1 MNIFEIFE
9 DSKKYY
15 IITEMLDGGEL
26 FEFIT
31 NQGTFSETDAA
42 ILMKQILQGVNY
54 LHSQYIVHRDL
65 KPENTMLISK
75 PNSVKQYSL
84 KIIDFGTAIQIRP
97 GQKINKF
104 IGTSYYIAPEV
115 LAENYNE
122 KCDVWSCGVIM
133 YILLCGYPPFNG
145 SVFKRTDKII
155 WRRRCK
161 DINNKNIQ
169 YIRSRWKWRYII

>member
-1 MNIFEIFE
+1 MRNEEIY
-9 DSKKYY
+9 DINKYY

-42 ILMKQILQGVNY
+42 IRMKQILQGVNY

-65 KPENTMLISK
+65 KPENIMLISK
-75 PNSVKQYSL
+75 PNSVKKYSL

-104 IGTSYYIAPEV
+104 IGTSYYISPEV

-145 SVFKRTDKII
+145 SSNV
-155 WRRRCK
+155 
-161 DINNKNIQ
+161 DIFHNIQ
-169 YIRSRWKWRYII
+169 

>member
-31 NQGTFSETDAA
+31 NQGTISETDAA

-65 KPENTMLISK
+65 KPENIMLISK
-75 PNSVKQYSL
+75 PNSVKKYSL

-97 GQKINKF
+97 GQ
-104 IGTSYYIAPEV
+104 
-115 LAENYNE
+115 
-122 KCDVWSCGVIM
+122 
-133 YILLCGYPPFNG
+133 
-145 SVFKRTDKII
+145 
-155 WRRRCK
+155 
-161 DINNKNIQ
+161 
-169 YIRSRWKWRYII
+169 

>member
-54 LHSQYIVHRDL
+54 L
-65 KPENTMLISK
+65 
-75 PNSVKQYSL
+75 
-84 KIIDFGTAIQIRP
+84 
-97 GQKINKF
+97 
-104 IGTSYYIAPEV
+104 
-115 LAENYNE
+115 
-122 KCDVWSCGVIM
+122 
-133 YILLCGYPPFNG
+133 PFTIYCP
-145 SVFKRTDKII
+145 S
-155 WRRRCK
+155 
-161 DINNKNIQ
+161 
-169 YIRSRWKWRYII
+169 RS